1 MTGATAAI
9 TPLQI
14 PNTVT
19 PLLNRKLMKLV
30 ALHERMSRATN
41 NARLLYST
49 CSWRPP
55 RGTLEAGID
64 AP

>member
-9 TPLQI
+9 TPLKI

-30 ALHERMSRATN
+30 ALHECMRSATD

-64 AP
+64 AR

>member
-9 TPLQI
+9 TPLKI

-19 PLLNRKLMKLV
+19 PLLNRKLMELI
-30 ALHERMSRATN
+30 ALYEWMGSAAN
-41 NARLLYST
+41 NARLLYRT

-64 AP
+64 AR